1 MARIS
6 PKNFT
11 PIHAHESSRV
21 ENKRN
26 VFLPFARSPLVFSIE
41 RVFITAFSK
50 IALSQRSRAHPVT
63 PTSLPA
69 WIWDTV
75 DRKKLNGH
83 IIFWKEDTR
92 DFGRGEHVR
101 REWNETSACSA
112 VYDIVFQNYARDNG
126 VRTDD
131 NCLEYNRANNA
142 IETTKLF
149 GLKAT
154 LLYKFKLYVYKYIY
168 IIIIFSLKTCDFC
181 NDKYLSHQI

>member
-26 VFLPFARSPLVFSIE
+26 VFLPLACSPLFLSRFLHWE
-41 RVFITAFSK
+41 GFYYGFLQDR
-50 IALSQRSRAHPVT
+50 ALAESRAHPVT

-75 DRKKLNGH
+75 DRKKSNGH

-92 DFGRGEHVR
+92 DSGEHVR
-101 REWNETSACSA
+101 RERNEKRARAVQSTTSFSK
-112 VYDIVFQNYARDNG
+112 IM
-126 VRTDD
+126 
-131 NCLEYNRANNA
+131 RA
-142 IETTKLF
+142 ITECEQTII
-149 GLKAT
+149 AT
-154 LLYKFKLYVYKYIY
+154 LPQVQSSKQCDRDDKAVWFK
-168 IIIIFSLKTCDFC
+168 
-181 NDKYLSHQI
+181 SHVAL